1 MDSRDTDALFIDLPP
16 RRLFLTAA
24 LPGAMSMLASA
35 CYDLSDGIMVGQ
47 LMGETA
53 FAAVSLAMPF
63 VIMVFAAG
71 DMVGVGSSVPIS
83 ISLGEGNR
91 GKANNV
97 FSCAVLLIMALGAL
111 MGSALF
117 LAAPTIMAAL
127 GATGELASMAITFL
141 RVYAAC
147 SPVTTLMFAVDNFL
161 RICGRIRGSL
171 CLNLFMAVFGAACE
185 FSLLYFFRLGAFGA
199 ALGYCLSLMLS
210 VLIGLLPF
218 VRGRMQLRFVR
229 PRLSRALLAEI
240 LASGTPA
247 FLGNVAGRLVS
258 VLLGSA
264 LLRVGGEQAVAVY
277 GLLMYVGGVAYPLI
291 YGMSDSLQPA
301 IGYNWGAGRIDRV
314 VKIEK
319 WVIGAAAAI
328 ALVVVSLMWLVPDQ
342 LVSLFMADADEGF
355 RTLARGAFR
364 LYALA
369 WVLRWLPMTVLGF
382 LTALER
388 PRAATL
394 LSLLMVLAFP
404 LLALV
409 LLEPLGLEGLWLN
422 EPAATVATAAVAA
435 YLLLDLRR
443 DLRGEK
449 RGRAPVG
456 RARP

>member
-1 MDSRDTDALFIDLPP
+1 
-16 RRLFLTAA
+16 
-24 LPGAMSMLASA
+24 
-35 CYDLSDGIMVGQ
+35 
-47 LMGETA
+47 
-53 FAAVSLAMPF
+53 
-63 VIMVFAAG
+63 
-71 DMVGVGSSVPIS
+71 
-83 ISLGEGNR
+83 
-91 GKANNV
+91 
-97 FSCAVLLIMALGAL
+97 
-111 MGSALF
+111 
-117 LAAPTIMAAL
+117 
-127 GATGELASMAITFL
+127 
-141 RVYAAC
+141 
-147 SPVTTLMFAVDNFL
+147 
-161 RICGRIRGSL
+161 
-171 CLNLFMAVFGAACE
+171 
-185 FSLLYFFRLGAFGA
+185 
-199 ALGYCLSLMLS
+199 
-210 VLIGLLPF
+210 
-218 VRGRMQLRFVR
+218 MQLRFVR